1 MEKKRLK
8 DVSEVIKTQE
18 GVKIEV
24 QENVNAEDV
33 KEIVENCKT
42 GRCDCMSQE
51 VKARVSFMDFRIE
64 NGKPVIEIK
73 GDIKEEDIKQA
84 MEKSQKCCNIC

>member
-24 QENVNAEDV
+24 KENVNAKDV
-33 KEIVENCKT
+33 EEIVNNCKT
-42 GRCDCMSQE
+42 GKCDCMTEQM
-51 VKARVSFMDFRIE
+51 KAKVSFMDFRIE
-64 NGKPVIEIK
+64 KGKPVIEIK
-73 GDIKEEDIKQA
+73 GDITEEDIKQA
-84 MEKSQKCCNIC
+84 MERSQKVL